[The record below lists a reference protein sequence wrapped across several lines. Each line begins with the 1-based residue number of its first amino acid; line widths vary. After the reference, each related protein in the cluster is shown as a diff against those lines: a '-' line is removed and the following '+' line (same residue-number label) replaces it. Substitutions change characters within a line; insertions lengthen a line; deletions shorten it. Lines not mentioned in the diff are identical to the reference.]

1 MIETEKRAL
10 QYVKNTN
17 GGATKAHFMEDHEPI
32 GERLWDALNNAGMVR
47 TDENGRI
54 HTTERGDAELA
65 V

>member
-1 MIETEKRAL
+1 MTKLKDGL

-32 GERLWDALNNAGMVR
+32 GERAWRDMDRSGYVR

-54 HTTERGDAELA
+54 FLTTEGEQLLRLL
-65 V
+65 